1 MLQIVKVI
9 CENVKRKWYLN
20 NSDQIIFLAHHT
32 QNISQHHSVHQLL
45 FISCVRIWSPV
56 VEHMLAMSLSKET
69 HVITRIVLTGCKRT
83 LDLTLYTYTPNVMII
98 LPMPTRWPLLPR
110 DSHVAIVHV
119 ILGWRSHLPP
129 RTMVLFLFIL
139 NM

>member
-1 MLQIVKVI
+1 MLQIAKVI

-20 NSDQIIFLAHHT
+20 DSDQIIFLAHHT
-32 QNISQHHSVHQLL
+32 QNISQHHIVHQLL
-45 FISCVRIWSPV
+45 FKPCCWAYVGLVPFQRNPCYNQNHIHTIS
-56 VEHMLAMSLSKET
+56 
-69 HVITRIVLTGCKRT
+69 VLTGCKRT
-83 LDLTLYTYTPNVMII
+83 LDLTLYTYTPKVMII